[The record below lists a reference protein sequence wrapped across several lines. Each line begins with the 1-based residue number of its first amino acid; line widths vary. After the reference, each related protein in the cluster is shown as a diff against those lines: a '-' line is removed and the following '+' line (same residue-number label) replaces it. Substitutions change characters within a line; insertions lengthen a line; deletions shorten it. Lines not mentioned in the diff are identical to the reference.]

1 MVGMNLPTS
10 VDMVITGTEGIGQLG
25 GPLLLPSSPN
35 CCEIFS
41 LYKASTDG

>member
-1 MVGMNLPTS
+1 MVGMNLQTS

-25 GPLLLPSSPN
+25 GPLLLPLVQIDVRF
-35 CCEIFS
+35 C